1 MCVRTTLL
9 GIIMCVVG
17 GGGGGHLSMI
27 IVPSVRVCIHTSLHV
42 SMYNIDGTVFRHT
55 VTFVFMQTIDV
66 VYYTHVYKLSVY
78 ISCV

>member
-1 MCVRTTLL
+1 
-9 GIIMCVVG
+9 
-17 GGGGGHLSMI
+17 MI